1 LGNVSINLPGG
12 ATALAVPVEAHPS
25 EHGMER
31 ALGRVCAL
39 KGDTGSDKP
48 LTETLQQVGLCHP
61 S

>member
-1 LGNVSINLPGG
+1 MSVILPDG
-12 ATALAVPVEAHPS
+12 ATAVAVPVEAHPS

-31 ALGRVCAL
+31 ALGRVCAV

-48 LTETLQQVGLCHP
+48 FTETLQQVGLCHP